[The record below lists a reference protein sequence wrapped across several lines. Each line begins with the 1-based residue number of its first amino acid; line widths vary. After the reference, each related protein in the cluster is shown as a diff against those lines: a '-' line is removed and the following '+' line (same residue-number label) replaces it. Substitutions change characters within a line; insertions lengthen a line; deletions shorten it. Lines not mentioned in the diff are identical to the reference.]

1 MARVIAHLVQ
11 QLEAWAGG
19 CTGLDHNRCV
29 FIGVVFVSHRLEDI
43 IPLFDKIPDK
53 FRAETEE
60 GQLLDNL
67 VNQFLELWR
76 VESES
81 RMGR

>member
-1 MARVIAHLVQ
+1 MRLNR
-11 QLEAWAGG
+11 
-19 CTGLDHNRCV
+19 NRCGLV
-29 FIGVVFVSHRLEDI
+29 GIIFLPHRVEGI
-43 IPLFDKIPDK
+43 ISLFDKIPDK

-81 RMGR
+81 EEG